1 MQAELEPDE
10 LERLIRQSW
19 ESELIDITEGTTE
32 ERVSDG
38 VTFLPP
44 ARVGQN
50 PWEQLAR
57 KTTFLE
63 QRAMQAGCEP
73 HEMERRMKQS
83 SESESS
89 ESSDLQAGLI
99 NYEYQEP
106 PRSHVDGGGSE
117 QGFLDASGATPWRNG
132 KQLEVQEIY

>member
-44 ARVGQN
+44 VKSWA
-50 PWEQLAR
+50 
-57 KTTFLE
+57 
-63 QRAMQAGCEP
+63 EP
-73 HEMERRMKQS
+73 
-83 SESESS
+83 
-89 ESSDLQAGLI
+89 L
-99 NYEYQEP
+99 
-106 PRSHVDGGGSE
+106 
-117 QGFLDASGATPWRNG
+117 GATC
-132 KQLEVQEIY
+132 QEDNLLGAARDAGRM